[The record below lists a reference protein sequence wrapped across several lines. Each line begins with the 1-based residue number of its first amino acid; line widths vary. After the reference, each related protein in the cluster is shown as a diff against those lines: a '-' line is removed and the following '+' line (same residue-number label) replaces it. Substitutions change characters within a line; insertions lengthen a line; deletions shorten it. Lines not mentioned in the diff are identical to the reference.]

1 MNRLSLPVE
10 ACRGICS
17 TTLTLIA
24 GFESPWRPSDET
36 SAADTAETSG
46 DPMTS
51 TSAPPAV
58 CRT

>member
-10 ACRGICS
+10 ACRAICS

-24 GFESPWRPSDET
+24 GLESPWRPSDEP
-36 SAADTAETSG
+36 SAAATAETSG
-46 DPMTS
+46 DPITS
-51 TSAPPAV
+51 TSAPLTV